1 MMKKVLI
8 LSTPVG
14 ALSSGIG
21 GGVELTI
28 YNLIQEMQ
36 GRGHI
41 IKVIAP
47 KGSFLTMLILLKLR
61 ETYILLLKLKAVK
74 PL

>member
-1 MMKKVLI
+1 M
-8 LSTPVG
+8 G

-47 KGSFLTMLILLKLR
+47 KGSFF
-61 ETYILLLKLKAVK
+61 
-74 PL
+74 